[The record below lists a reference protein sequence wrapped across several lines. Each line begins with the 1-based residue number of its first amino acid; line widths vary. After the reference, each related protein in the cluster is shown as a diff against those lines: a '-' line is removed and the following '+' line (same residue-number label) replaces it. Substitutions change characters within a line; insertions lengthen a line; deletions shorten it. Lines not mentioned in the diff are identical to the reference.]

1 MNIRKQPGPDA
12 IGERRARRR
21 FPTES
26 WTLYLEDEGIRSSL
40 LAGVAFGA
48 LEILA
53 AGAANAAPLQPI
65 KAAASL
71 LLRERA
77 YQSGYWLFSLVLG
90 LSVHFSLAVLYGY
103 AFGLMSTE
111 IRLRTRLN
119 FAREALLGVL
129 FGLVLWAINFGI
141 IARGLYPWLY
151 AGNLPAQAA
160 FHALGFG
167 LPLSLLFA
175 RNERRRVARM
185 GPP

>member
-1 MNIRKQPGPDA
+1 MNLANKPGSDA
-12 IGERRARRR
+12 FGARRARRR

-48 LEILA
+48 LQILA
-53 AGAANAAPLQPI
+53 ASVANAAPLQPI

-77 YQSGYWLFSLVLG
+77 YQPGYWLFALVLG
-90 LSVHFSLAVLYGY
+90 VAVHFSLALLYGY

-119 FAREALLGVL
+119 FAREALIGIL
-129 FGLVLWAINFGI
+129 FGLVLWGINFAV

-151 AGNLPAQAA
+151 EAHLPAQAVL
-160 FHALGFG
+160 HALGFG

-175 RNERRRVARM
+175 RNERRRVARL

>member
-1 MNIRKQPGPDA
+1 MKVETKP
-12 IGERRARRR
+12 RRR

-26 WTLYLEDEGIRSSL
+26 WTLYLEDEGIRASL
-40 LAGVAFGA
+40 LGGALFGV

-53 AGAANAAPLQPI
+53 AGVINAAPLEPI

-77 YQSGYWLFSLVLG
+77 YQPGYLAVSLVLG
-90 LSVHFSLAVLYGY
+90 VAVHFSLAVLYGY

-119 FAREALLGVL
+119 FAREASIGLV
-129 FGLVLWAINFGI
+129 FGLILWAINFVI

-151 AGNLPAQAA
+151 AANQTAQAVL
-160 FHALGFG
+160 HAIGFG
-167 LPLSLLFA
+167 LPLSYLFA